1 MLPTEKEENPSE
13 FRETKLEEKKENH
26 ENSSKFDSISN
37 RFSNK
42 VKSLS
47 FLFKLNKNP
56 FVTNSIN
63 EVKKTY

>member
-1 MLPTEKEENPSE
+1 MLPIEKEENLSG
-13 FRETKLEEKKENH
+13 FRETKLEEKKEKH
-26 ENSSKFDSISN
+26 ENSLTFDSISN

-47 FLFKLNKNP
+47 FLFKLGKNH